1 MSNDENENSIEKV
14 SQIYSNDI
22 IHNDNILGV
31 IYSELFLHTFSEGQ
45 SITLNQNIDGS
56 YFDNI
61 NGNQNISN
69 IIENNSI
76 NTENKNEGKIVEAI
90 LISSKEE
97 DKEKNSTKDDEKKY
111 PFKISKKTGRKR
123 KYKETLY
130 EYVYVY
136 DSDRLKHSN
145 LSNDN
150 VAKKIVT
157 HYLRFLIL
165 FLNVILGKLNCK
177 QKFFGFN
184 KKLEIFSNASK
195 SNIRKIYENTI
206 RDILHFEITQ
216 KHKKTYEEDKYKNK
230 SIYKE
235 VLTNFPQLKYLFEKK
250 IIDIF
255 NEIYYNKI
263 KKNLKIIDLNK
274 YNINLIIDLKKE
286 KLEIFDDLLEK
297 ETEVYNKMKEVI
309 ESDYFKYDP

>member
-45 SITLNQNIDGS
+45 SITLNQN
-56 YFDNI
+56 
-61 NGNQNISN
+61 
-69 IIENNSI
+69 IENNSI

-195 SNIRKIYENTI
+195 SNIRKIKQNI
-206 RDILHFEITQ
+206 
-216 KHKKTYEEDKYKNK
+216 KN
-230 SIYKE
+230 
-235 VLTNFPQLKYLFEKK
+235 
-250 IIDIF
+250 
-255 NEIYYNKI
+255 
-263 KKNLKIIDLNK
+263 
-274 YNINLIIDLKKE
+274 
-286 KLEIFDDLLEK
+286 
-297 ETEVYNKMKEVI
+297 
-309 ESDYFKYDP
+309 